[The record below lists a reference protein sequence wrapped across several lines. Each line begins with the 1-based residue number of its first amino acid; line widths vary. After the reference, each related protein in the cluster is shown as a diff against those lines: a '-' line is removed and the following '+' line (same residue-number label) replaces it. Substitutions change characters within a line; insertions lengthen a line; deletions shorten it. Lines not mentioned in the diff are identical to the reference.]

1 MSFSNKEM
9 LFLIAYFLNKPLYG
23 SIFNS
28 IQAVIIGYIADH
40 GYENLA
46 YFNCISVLLYMICEI
61 IISFWRPEVLNTKE
75 MFMHHLF
82 TIIQILICLS
92 NNVETMYCSR
102 LTYILEFTTIFYFLH
117 SHTTDKK
124 IKDIIGLIFII
135 IFYIVRFPIFTYYVY
150 EYYQDINA
158 IGLLLPLMPVP
169 YILNIYW
176 AYLMFL
182 KVCRTINKNK
192 QINK

>member
-1 MSFSNKEM
+1 
-9 LFLIAYFLNKPLYG
+9 
-23 SIFNS
+23 
-28 IQAVIIGYIADH
+28 
-40 GYENLA
+40 
-46 YFNCISVLLYMICEI
+46 
-61 IISFWRPEVLNTKE
+61 
-75 MFMHHLF
+75 
-82 TIIQILICLS
+82 
-92 NNVETMYCSR
+92 
-102 LTYILEFTTIFYFLH
+102 
-117 SHTTDKK
+117 
-124 IKDIIGLIFII
+124 LIFII